1 MLLDVADG
9 FIQMGEDLSSRR
21 NYLRSAISAWNI
33 SCLPVAKREVALKGY
48 VGLYKTHNP
57 NASSEELSGFEQDM
71 RTLIK
76 QKATLYPKVETRI
89 ANGIIE
95 SVDGK
100 ETLTVFS
107 LSKRT

>member
-1 MLLDVADG
+1 MNTQAQTAVD
-9 FIQMGEDLSSRR
+9 
-21 NYLRSAISAWNI
+21 
-33 SCLPVAKREVALKGY
+33 
-48 VGLYKTHNP
+48 
-57 NASSEELSGFEQDM
+57 GFEQDV

-100 ETLTVFS
+100 ETLIVFS